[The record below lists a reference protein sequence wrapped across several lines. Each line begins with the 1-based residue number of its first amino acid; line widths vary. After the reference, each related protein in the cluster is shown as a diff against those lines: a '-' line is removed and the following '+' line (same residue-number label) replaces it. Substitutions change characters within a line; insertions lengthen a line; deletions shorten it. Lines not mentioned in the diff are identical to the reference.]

1 MNGNDFNLNNMA
13 QRYKD
18 EMMRLYRKS
27 SSAPQT
33 GNAPAQ
39 QTGQPSPQTAS
50 QTQTQPRSSH
60 TNMPMPPSVQ
70 HNMPMAAPNGSPM
83 SSTTHANQSDI
94 HISGNTVHMN
104 DHSTHINSNAT
115 PISEAAASSA
125 RADQNA
131 PNMNMSR
138 DIAGTPIPGV
148 PGASHFAAEKPSD
161 MSLSLPVSCECRFP
175 SAESI
180 IESIAGIPTPPVIRP
195 EDNPPPVYPGNS
207 MIQPRMTPYENPA
220 PRGANPDMGGTFS
233 QADKTAYQRTGDTSL
248 RGMML
253 NGSPEGGVYSIP
265 SEAETEREILPD
277 FPLPTSSTESIPSTV
292 GLTPSLSWVSLTGDN
307 SWGYLQ
313 FDVFTAGGAYPV
325 PGAVVAV
332 KKVLPGGVG
341 LVRLM
346 FTDRSG
352 RTPTIALPAPSAS
365 LSQNPMNTARPF
377 SEYNVTVRAKG
388 YYTLSDI
395 NIPIFVGVK
404 TVQPIDLIPLP
415 EYPEQ
420 TPIQPRSDIR
430 GNGMTDENSVG

>member
-1 MNGNDFNLNNMA
+1 MNGNEFNLNNMA

-27 SSAPQT
+27 GSAPQT
-33 GNAPAQ
+33 GNAPVQQSSQSAQ
-39 QTGQPSPQTAS
+39 QNVSQAQPQTRSTAVNPQMSSPQ
-50 QTQTQPRSSH
+50 Q
-60 TNMPMPPSVQ
+60 NMPMNTQSSPRMQ
-70 HNMPMAAPNGSPM
+70 AAAPTNRTAEPM
-83 SSTTHANQSDI
+83 NR
-94 HISGNTVHMN
+94 NTPPTEQMN
-104 DHSTHINSNAT
+104 RT
-115 PISEAAASSA
+115 E
-125 RADQNA
+125 QNV
-131 PNMNMSR
+131 PNMTRDMNMSR

-161 MSLSLPVSCECRFP
+161 KGLPLPVSCECRFP

-180 IESIAGIPTPPVIRP
+180 IESIAGIPTHPVIRP

-220 PRGANPDMGGTFS
+220 PRGANPNMGGTFS
-233 QADKTAYQRTGDTSL
+233 QADKTAYQRSSDTSL
-248 RGMML
+248 RGVML

-265 SEAETEREILPD
+265 AEAENEREILPD
-277 FPLPTSSTESIPSTV
+277 FPLPTDSAESIPQTA

-325 PGAVVAV
+325 PGAVVIV
-332 KKVLPGGVG
+332 KKMLPGGVG
-341 LVRLM
+341 LVRLL

-377 SEYNVTVRAKG
+377 SEYSVTVRAKG

-395 NIPIFVGVK
+395 NIPIFAGVK

-420 TPIQPRSDIR
+420 TPIQPRSDRPI
-430 GNGMTDENSVG
+430 NGMTDENSVG

>member
-1 MNGNDFNLNNMA
+1 MNGNEFNLNNMA

-27 SSAPQT
+27 GSAPQT
-33 GNAPAQ
+33 DNAPRQ
-39 QTGQPSPQTAS
+39 QSGQPSQQNTSQAQAQSGSAEHSMPAPQ
-50 QTQTQPRSSH
+50 Q
-60 TNMPMPPSVQ
+60 NMPMQPQSSPRMQTAPQANRAAEPMNRNTAPSEQ
-70 HNMPMAAPNGSPM
+70 M
-83 SSTTHANQSDI
+83 SR
-94 HISGNTVHMN
+94 
-104 DHSTHINSNAT
+104 
-115 PISEAAASSA
+115 PE
-125 RADQNA
+125 QNA
-131 PNMNMSR
+131 SDMPGKSNMTR

-148 PGASHFAAEKPSD
+148 PGASHFAAEKPTD
-161 MSLSLPVSCECRFP
+161 MGLPLPVSCECRFP

-180 IESIAGIPTPPVIRP
+180 IESIAGIPAHPVIRP
-195 EDNPPPVYPGNS
+195 EDNPPPVYPGNP

-220 PRGANPDMGGTFS
+220 PMGANPDMGGTFS
-233 QADKTAYQRTGDTSL
+233 QADKTAYQRSRGSSL
-248 RGMML
+248 RGVML

-265 SEAETEREILPD
+265 AEAENEREILPD
-277 FPLPTSSTESIPSTV
+277 FPLPTSSTESIPSTA
-292 GLTPSLSWVSLTGDN
+292 GLTPSISWVSLTGDN

-365 LSQNPMNTARPF
+365 LSQDPMSTARPF
-377 SEYNVTVRAKG
+377 SEYSVTVRAKG

-395 NIPIFVGVK
+395 NIPIFAGVK

-420 TPIQPRSDIR
+420 TPIQPRSDR
-430 GNGMTDENSVG
+430 MGNGMTNDNSVG